1 MLQSDSVFSQNLTV
15 LYKCSEVVLLRSSQE
30 ILCVLLVDVSTSSE
44 GLADRNLRLLCSHA
58 INDIQD
64 ASVGLGLQVIR
75 TKQRE
80 GMEKTDSTGGG
91 GARQF
96 TGPVMK
102 VTTLDRGFANS
113 TTDEVVKL
121 TQHARAITDVEDEE
135 LRAAATGDR

>member
-44 GLADRNLRLLCSHA
+44 DRNLRLLCSHA

-75 TKQRE
+75 LQFKE
-80 GMEKTDSTGGG
+80 GTEYNFIRGSIEKTTVLLKIIKILDSQATEPICSLGSRENIQMEMFEKEIRGG
-91 GARQF
+91 
-96 TGPVMK
+96 
-102 VTTLDRGFANS
+102 L
-113 TTDEVVKL
+113 
-121 TQHARAITDVEDEE
+121 
-135 LRAAATGDR
+135 

>member
-15 LYKCSEVVLLRSSQE
+15 LYKCN
-30 ILCVLLVDVSTSSE
+30 
-44 GLADRNLRLLCSHA
+44 RNLRLLCSHA

-75 TKQRE
+75 LQFKEGTEYNFIRGSIEKTTVLLKIIKILDSQATVKASAGRSSE

-96 TGPVMK
+96 TGPVME

-113 TTDEVVKL
+113 TT
-121 TQHARAITDVEDEE
+121 VEH
-135 LRAAATGDR
+135 